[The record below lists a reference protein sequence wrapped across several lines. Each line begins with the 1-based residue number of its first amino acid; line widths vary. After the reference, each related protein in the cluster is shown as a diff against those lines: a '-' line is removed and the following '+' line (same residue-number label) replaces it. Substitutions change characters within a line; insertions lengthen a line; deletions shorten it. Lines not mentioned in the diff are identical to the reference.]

1 MADITEKAP
10 GSLSRVFVHRPDRVA
25 AAWRRVRFSEART
38 SRLPDNLLDDVVESF
53 VRELGAMLNGAS
65 GSPWSRTRGV
75 LRLSPERGPQGL
87 HEEFAAL
94 RRCLA
99 DACDVLGGTP
109 EERARID
116 IALDEAV
123 KSAIDHFRQMADPSL
138 PAPEVRF
145 GGLLVE
151 YFERPSEHK
160 VVTAPDSDSA
170 PVAFQ

>member
-1 MADITEKAP
+1 MAETKEQAP
-10 GSLSRVFVHRPDRVA
+10 GSLSRVFVHRPDRVT
-25 AAWRRVRFSEART
+25 AAWRRVRFAEART

-53 VRELGAMLNGAS
+53 VHELGAMLTGAP

-75 LRLSPERGPQGL
+75 LRLSPERGTQGL

-116 IALDEAV
+116 IAVDEAV
-123 KSAIDHFRQMADPSL
+123 KSAVNHYKHVADPSL
-138 PAPEVRF
+138 PAPEIPF
-145 GGLLVE
+145 GGLMVE
-151 YFERPSEHK
+151 YFERPSTHK
-160 VVTAPDSDSA
+160 AEGEQEPTA